1 MSEALPNE
9 EGDVVVATFENDRDK
24 YLRAIADLDNMQDDL
39 VDIKARTDR
48 MRRTVAYRSDTDVI
62 PLQES
67 IAQADAQKR
76 GRPVPNVLA
85 EEYWDVYKAL
95 VR

>member
-1 MSEALPNE
+1 
-9 EGDVVVATFENDRDK
+9 
-24 YLRAIADLDNMQDDL
+24 
-39 VDIKARTDR
+39 
-48 MRRTVAYRSDTDVI
+48 MRRTVAYRGDTDVI
-62 PLQES
+62 PLQDS
-67 IAQADAQKR
+67 IAQADAPKR